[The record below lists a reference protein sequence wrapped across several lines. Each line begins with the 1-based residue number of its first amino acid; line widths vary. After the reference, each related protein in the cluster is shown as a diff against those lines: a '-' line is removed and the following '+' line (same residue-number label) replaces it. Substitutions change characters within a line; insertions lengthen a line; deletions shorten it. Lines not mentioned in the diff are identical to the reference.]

1 MSYEIV
7 SLGKNEPTP
16 AFEVVS
22 NPKEQDRSM
31 GENALR
37 DVGRSGKVVSSTVL
51 GAPGATQNLIEW
63 LVSLPSGI
71 TPDQARE
78 KMKELGIDVPGHFP
92 TTQELESSVE
102 KKIPSLKPETEGEQ
116 KYENTLET
124 FTSLLM
130 PGAPRSLINSV
141 TRAGIGA
148 GGGEAAASLMKE
160 FGIGEAAQNIAR
172 MVFALGSQLPGL
184 RRASIAENRT
194 RIAGKKAGLNEK
206 ELTPLLQPEKM
217 ARRIGK
223 LTSETEKN
231 REVLKSVKKK
241 SDAFLDNISER
252 GKKVIIPEEN
262 MSGLIEKTESLR
274 NEMAM
279 AAGEEPNRV
288 GVIKYLD
295 GVLDDFKKGSLT
307 AQHLINTFRD
317 ANRMFK
323 ETMPSQKNRL
333 QSMNKAISQAVYK
346 TDKELGRDFRLG
358 NRLHSARM
366 EFIDNVGWQNLEKSW
381 TKGTPAQEALASIV
395 GGAIGQMS
403 GAPGTGA
410 LVGAGTMFAI
420 NKTANWLLTSPNA
433 GGLKKLTLKALKEDN
448 PKMALTAYNA
458 IKKKVKEDFP
468 EEFSELNLP

>member
-16 AFEVVS
+16 AFEIAATPS
-22 NPKEQDRSM
+22 MPDRST
-31 GENALR
+31 GENTTR
-37 DVGRSGKVVSSTVL
+37 DVGRSVKVISSTIL
-51 GAPGATQNLIEW
+51 GAPGATQSLIDW

-71 TPDQARE
+71 TPDQARG

-116 KYENTLET
+116 KYENALET

-160 FGIGEAAQNIAR
+160 FGIGEDAQNTAR
-172 MVFALGSQLPGL
+172 TIFALGSQLPSL
-184 RRASIAENRT
+184 KRASIAENRV
-194 RIAGKKAGLNEK
+194 RIAGTKAGLNEK
-206 ELTPLLQPEKM
+206 ELTPLLQTEKTT
-217 ARRIGK
+217 RRIGK

-231 REVLKSVKKK
+231 REVLKSIKKK
-241 SDAFLDNISER
+241 SDAFLENISER
-252 GKKVIIPEEN
+252 GKKVMIPEEN

-288 GVIKYLD
+288 GVVKYLD
-295 GVLDDFKKGSLT
+295 GVISDFKKGGLT

-366 EFIDNVGWQNLEKSW
+366 DFIDNVGWQNLEKSW

-395 GGAIGQMS
+395 GGALGQMS
-403 GAPGTGA
+403 GTPGTGA
-410 LVGAGTMFAI
+410 LIGAGTMYAV

-433 GGLKKLTLKALKEDN
+433 QGLKKLTLRALKENN
-448 PKMALTAYNA
+448 PKMALTAYNS
-458 IKKKVKEDFP
+458 IKKRVKEEFP